1 MTGRRTESR
10 PVGRR
15 RRGGVGTGAARATSG
30 GCGGSDRFDVAG
42 RCAAARPRRGSAAA
56 QARATSIRR
65 ADGDSPGAGAAAVR
79 RSESTRTAGPRR
91 RAPAA
96 AGPRRPAAAG
106 PRRQAA
112 AAAGWRR
119 RAAAAADWRRRAAAG
134 WFRREAAGW
143 SRREAAGRSRR
154 EASAGRSRRATGPRR
169 RAAPGPRRREAVA
182 TADAAGS
189 GRPCRRIAV
198 DRRRFVASTA
208 AAALCVNVY

>member
-112 AAAGWRR
+112 AAGWRR